1 MDKKS
6 SISSWLRQAATQL
19 KDISVASARLDAELL
34 LAETLRKP
42 RTYLHAHPD
51 EALDPRRRDIA
62 DARLSLRLDR
72 LPLAYISGYQGFFR
86 TKFTVSPAVLVPRPA
101 SETMISLLLELQ
113 PTDTAPKTLIDVGT
127 GSGCL
132 GITAALE
139 LPPRW
144 HVILSDI
151 SQKAL
156 DLATRNAEQLG
167 TNVFLQKQSLLAGQ
181 IKPVDVILANL
192 PYVDAAW
199 NDLSPELRHEP
210 QRRCTPTRVV
220 PAHSPADCTAP
231 SHMRPGGL
239 LLLEA
244 DEEQHQTIIGFG
256 KNYRLGTS
264 QPGCIVALEFVG
276 AER

>member
-1 MDKKS
+1 MNIIAW
-6 SISSWLRQAATQL
+6 ISEATKQL
-19 KDISVASARLDAELL
+19 TGAGIASARLDAELL

-51 EALDPRRRDIA
+51 EVLDPRRRDIA

-72 LPLAYISGYQGFFR
+72 VPLAYILGYKEFYGR
-86 TKFTVSPAVLVPRPA
+86 KFTVSPAVLVPRPE

-181 IKPVDVILANL
+181 IEPVDVILANL

-210 QRRCTPTRVV
+210 PE
-220 PAHSPADCTAP
+220 ALYADEGGLRLIRQLIAQAP

-256 KNYRLGTS
+256 KNYRFRHVTTRDM
-264 QPGCIVALEFVG
+264 IVALEFVG